1 MPAGRSAVCSGVRA
15 HLDDPPG
22 PELLYSG
29 SLLQQ
34 SGKVNTP
41 PSLGAANKKGD
52 KIFCMIWTIKDHFSS
67 SKSTTD

>member
-22 PELLYSG
+22 PELLDSG

-52 KIFCMIWTIKDHFSS
+52 KIFCI
-67 SKSTTD
+67 